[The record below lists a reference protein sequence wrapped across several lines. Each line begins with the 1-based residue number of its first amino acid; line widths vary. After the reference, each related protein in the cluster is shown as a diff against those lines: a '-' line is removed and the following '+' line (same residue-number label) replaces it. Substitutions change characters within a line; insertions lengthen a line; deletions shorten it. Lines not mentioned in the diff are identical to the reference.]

1 MWSYCIW
8 GGEILKVVEPIR
20 DLDDIERIKDYLKNK
35 NERDYIL
42 FMFGIYTGLRV
53 SDIIPIKVKQVTGEK
68 VEIKEKKTGK
78 IRRFPINPQLK
89 RALDQ
94 YIKNK
99 NLKEYN
105 YLFPSRNKKKSDGV
119 EICHISRVQ
128 AYKILK
134 EAGDHFGIKNI
145 GTHSMRK
152 TFGYHMYR
160 KTGNI
165 GLLMEIFNHSS
176 SDITL
181 RYICYNQ
188 EELDKSMLDFSY

>member
-1 MWSYCIW
+1 M
-8 GGEILKVVEPIR
+8 KVVEPIR
-20 DLDDIERIKDYLKNK
+20 DLDDIERIKDYLRSK

-105 YLFPSRNKKKSDGV
+105 YLFPSRNKKNRTV
-119 EICHISRVQ
+119 
-128 AYKILK
+128 
-134 EAGDHFGIKNI
+134 
-145 GTHSMRK
+145 
-152 TFGYHMYR
+152 
-160 KTGNI
+160 
-165 GLLMEIFNHSS
+165 
-176 SDITL
+176 
-181 RYICYNQ
+181 
-188 EELDKSMLDFSY
+188 